1 MKILVIALSGIG
13 DALIFTPA
21 LNLLRKNYPTAKIDA
36 LVMYKGAKDIYDRN
50 KNLNK
55 IIYFNFLKEGF
66 LKSLSFV
73 LGLRGKYDT
82 TINVY
87 PSNRKEYNI
96 ISFLI
101 GAKTKAAVNYLRMNN
116 QNLGWLNNCRIQEND
131 LLHNVQT
138 NIKLVEKITNK
149 NLAGQPDLE
158 FDLSEDDLYTA
169 SKFLNDKKISNN
181 DVVIGFHPGTS
192 VLKNHIKRRWE
203 PEKFAELG
211 KKLISVYNC
220 KIIIFGG
227 PDEIELKNEIK
238 SKIASSN
245 VYTTQELNLG
255 QSAGVMKRCN
265 VFVSN
270 DSSLLHVAS
279 ALKLKVVGI
288 IGPTSTNYIHPWN
301 TEYKIATLNL
311 DCSPCFLY
319 SPKPLTCKRDDV
331 KFKCI
336 KELNVVLVFNSVKNF
351 ISNID

>member
-21 LNLLRKNYPTAKIDA
+21 LILLRQHYPQAEIDA
-36 LVMYKGAKDIYDRN
+36 LVMHKGAEDIYERN
-50 KNLNK
+50 SNLNK
-55 IIYFNFLKEGF
+55 FIYFNFLKEGTF
-66 LKSLSFV
+66 KSIKFILS
-73 LGLRGKYDT
+73 LRKKYDT

-101 GAKTKAAVNYLRMNN
+101 GAKTKAAINYLRMDK
-116 QNLGWLNNCRIQEND
+116 QNLGWLNNCRITED
-131 LLHNVQT
+131 DSLHNVQT
-138 NIKLVEKITNK
+138 NIKLIEKITGK
-149 NLAGQPDLE
+149 SLTDEPDLQFYLSE
-158 FDLSEDDLYTA
+158 NDLSSASNFLKENKIIDADL
-169 SKFLNDKKISNN
+169 
-181 DVVIGFHPGTS
+181 VIGFHPGTS

-211 KKLISVYNC
+211 KQLISEYNC

-227 PDEIELKNEIK
+227 PDELELKEKIRSEIN
-238 SKIASSN
+238 SPN
-245 VYTTQELNLG
+245 VYTTHGLNLAE
-255 QSAGVMKRCN
+255 SAAVMKRCN

-270 DSSLLHVAS
+270 DSSLMHVAS
-279 ALKLKVVGI
+279 ALKLNLVCI

-301 TEYKIATLNL
+301 TKYKIASLQL
-311 DCSPCFLY
+311 DCSPCFIY

-336 KELNVVLVFNSVKNF
+336 KELEVNLVFNFVKDF
-351 ISNID
+351 ISND